1 MVSLYADRYRL
12 VVYPND
18 HPPPHVH
25 VMGAG
30 WEIRIAI
37 THPPVVLSIGGRAK
51 RTDVM
56 RSLVV
61 VANKRL
67 DLMRLWE
74 SVHGE

>member
-1 MVSLYADRYRL
+1 MASLYADRYRL

-61 VANKRL
+61 VANKRS
-67 DLMRLWE
+67 DLMKLWE
-74 SVHGE
+74 SVHGD